1 MSTMRAG
8 VVIRETSPWCRACA
22 ACADG
27 RPPPARPRALTGLP
41 VCPVDPTGSSRV
53 LLVLFVI
60 DLGPWGNHAS
70 RRGARTAFSGLIV
83 YLNARC
89 SVFCD
94 AMGSYWE
101 PGSRVTLPAGRP
113 DRE

>member
-8 VVIRETSPWCRACA
+8 VVIRETSPWCRVRG

-27 RPPPARPRALTGLP
+27 RPSPARTRVLPGLP

-53 LLVLFVI
+53 MLMLFVV
-60 DLGPWGNHAS
+60 DLGPSGNDAS
-70 RRGARTAFSGLIV
+70 RRGARTALNGLIV

-89 SVFCD
+89 SAFWD

-101 PGSRVTLPAGRP
+101 PG
-113 DRE
+113 